1 MPRLPVHPTAEMDP
15 EDMVSISAESSNET
29 ASDIPG
35 PGRLL
40 GKFYARLGWMP
51 ETVLNLI
58 ARSMGRGPVT
68 TSNEIQRLALTLKYP
83 ERYLDSR
90 APSETRVVVKKLE
103 KKLEKG
109 CRILVRYIWYVQCT
123 FCIGF

>member
-1 MPRLPVHPTAEMDP
+1 MI
-15 EDMVSISAESSNET
+15 SISAESRNET
-29 ASDIPG
+29 ESDIPG

-40 GKFYARLGWMP
+40 GKVYTKLGRKL
-51 ETVLNLI
+51 ETVLNL
-58 ARSMGRGPVT
+58 AVRSIGRGPAPT
-68 TSNEIQRLALTLKYP
+68 ASEIERLALTLKYP